1 MTSQNEFRDQAPW
14 DIDAD
19 DDKLR
24 EECGIFGV
32 LGVRDAAATSGA
44 GAARAPASRAGSCG
58 HNQF

>member
-24 EECGIFGV
+24 EECGIF
-32 LGVRDAAATSGA
+32 SI
-44 GAARAPASRAGSCG
+44 AARKPSA
-58 HNQF
+58 